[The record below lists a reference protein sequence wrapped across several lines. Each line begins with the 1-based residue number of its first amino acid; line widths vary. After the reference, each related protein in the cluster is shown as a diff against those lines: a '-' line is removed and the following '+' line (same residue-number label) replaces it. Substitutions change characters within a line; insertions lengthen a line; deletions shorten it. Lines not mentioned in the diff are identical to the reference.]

1 MKNKNILI
9 IETSLARIMVSI
21 IKKKNVYIRST
32 SSQRSIEQD
41 INQILSQLIIDAGVE
56 FNDLSLILVSLGPGS
71 FTGIRIGIS
80 VAKAISISTGI
91 KIQGFSNYQSI
102 FCQFLTTYKEKKFDK
117 INVLIKGPG
126 DEFFKRTFC
135 NNKFERKSYVITLKD
150 LKEKKLEKNCLYIGN
165 FLNKYNLRNYFFCL
179 PNKFGI
185 QNMLTNKSY
194 DFKKSFSSNLS
205 PLYVKEHYAKK

>member
-41 INQILSQLIIDAGVE
+41 INQILSQLIVDAGVE
-56 FNDLSLILVSLGPGS
+56 FNDLGLILVSLGPGS

-126 DEFFKRTFC
+126 DEFFKKTFV
-135 NNKFERKSYVITLKD
+135 NNKFERKSHVIIKD

-165 FLNKYNLRNYFFCL
+165 FLNKYNLRNYFFVCL
-179 PNKFGI
+179 IN
-185 QNMLTNKSY
+185 SE
-194 DFKKSFSSNLS
+194 FKIC
-205 PLYVKEHYAKK
+205 